1 MKKTILLIVLLS
13 TLVMATE
20 TRTIDMKMGDSIQ
33 LENKNI
39 TLINFDDD
47 DEKIIVCVNNFKDII
62 SDEKRVN
69 DVFIDIKSFNQNS
82 VRLKIEV
89 DCNLDNCECDESCSN
104 DKCFS
109 QKECRIDKDCDDN
122 NKFTKDQC
130 INNSCINEYSNIDQ
144 GAQDITIK
152 PEKTNYTPFILFG
165 IPIIIL
171 LAIVIYLAIKK

>member
-1 MKKTILLIVLLS
+1 MKKIILLIILLS
-13 TLVMATE
+13 TLAISTE
-20 TRTIDMKMGDSIQ
+20 TRTIDMKIGDSIK

-39 TLINFDDD
+39 TLVNFDDD
-47 DEKIIVCVNNFKDII
+47 DEKIIICVNNLKYII

-69 DVFIDIKSFNQNS
+69 DVFIDIKSFNDNS

-89 DCNLDNCECDESCSN
+89 DCNLDNCECDKSCLN

-109 QKECRIDKDCDDN
+109 QKKCRVDRDCNDN

-130 INNSCINEYSNIDQ
+130 VNNSCINEYSNIDQ
-144 GAQDITIK
+144 GTQNITIK
-152 PEKTNYTPFILFG
+152 QEKTNYNLFLLLG

-171 LAIVIYLAIKK
+171 LAIIIYLAIKK